1 MEIWQILKIVCGG
14 FFMLISSNIYGFS
27 RVNLWSLG
35 KKKKLPEAAGCCWVK
50 SVAKKMPN
58 QRPPCDSSCH

>member
-35 KKKKLPEAAGCCWVK
+35 KKKTAGGCWLLLGEI
-50 SVAKKMPN
+50 SCKKDAEPKT
-58 QRPPCDSSCH
+58 SL

>member
-35 KKKKLPEAAGCCWVK
+35 KKKNCWRLLAVAG
-50 SVAKKMPN
+50 
-58 QRPPCDSSCH
+58 

>member
-1 MEIWQILKIVCGG
+1 MEIWQILKIVCSG

-35 KKKKLPEAAGCCWVK
+35 KKKLLEAAGCCWVK
-50 SVAKKMPN
+50 SVAKKMLN
-58 QRPPCDSSCH
+58 QKPPCDSSCH